1 MNVKDAGTVEGER
14 LILTEIAPE
23 FFTTTLRWLKDDEL
37 RRELAIAKYPYSEKE
52 QAEWYENYKKDR
64 SKLIFIALLK
74 PGHMPIGQIG
84 FNLIDWENRNGEMH
98 IFVGEE
104 AYRGKGHAQEML
116 SLFLEIAFD
125 RLNLNKVWLKVNDD
139 NTRAISF
146 YDKMGFVREGLLMMH
161 ELHEGQFLNKVIFS
175 RFRPDG
181 L

>member
-1 MNVKDAGTVEGER
+1 
-14 LILTEIAPE
+14 
-23 FFTTTLRWLKDDEL
+23 
-37 RRELAIAKYPYSEKE
+37 
-52 QAEWYENYKKDR
+52 
-64 SKLIFIALLK
+64 
-74 PGHMPIGQIG
+74 
-84 FNLIDWENRNGEMH
+84 MH